1 MGMSAAQGRLLSITA
16 RLTSNEYESQQISNA
31 KMRLS
36 TQSEEASA
44 EYIAALN
51 SQQLQYVTYD
61 AKGNQTTQ
69 KLSVGAMYQY
79 NDMKNQY
86 IVSNSA
92 GQALISGEDAEK
104 FQNANNLDEFLQLYG
119 LKKQWKT
126 STLEENY
133 NKLQSEEF
141 KAIEAEWNAEKEKYS
156 QAEFDST
163 TGEMYIAKYD
173 EEKKLIG
180 YLDKDGN
187 LYTADQDDTNKRTF
201 SFTKDGKKTSF
212 DSQNLISSEQQWA
225 NEKSSASREYSFALA
240 KYQELQDKA
249 ANGLDVT
256 SELKSTRDAAAT
268 AKAKYTSC
276 ISKDNWL
283 TARVSYPYTGMSSS
297 TNEAG
302 EEEYSYSYDFNNASD
317 ICNKMSDYDTVVAEF
332 NSEAADYG
340 TNMEDLYTYEDQ
352 SKAQWYTNLW
362 YRLNGSST
370 EKSKQGEHGQNYT
383 KIDSKLLSSTTWL
396 QDAILQGAVTVEIA
410 STKNPSSK
418 INENNPTVSNLT
430 GISWSSTIYTSCTD
444 FTQSDDD
451 QAIARAE
458 AEYERK
464 TKEISDKDQKYQN
477 KIKLLETEHS
487 SLQTEYESVQSAM
500 NKNIER
506 SFKVFS

>member
-1 MGMSAAQGRLLSITA
+1 MGMSASQGRLLSITA

-36 TQSEEASA
+36 TQSEEASS

-61 AKGNQTTQ
+61 AKGNQNTQ

-79 NDMKNQY
+79 SDMKNQY
-86 IVSNSA
+86 IVSNAA
-92 GQALISGEDAEK
+92 GQALISGEDADK
-104 FQNANNLDEFLQLYG
+104 FQNASNLDEFLQSYG
-119 LKKQWKT
+119 LKKQWK
-126 STLEENY
+126 SETLEANY

-141 KAIEAEWNAEKEKYS
+141 KATKEAWDAEKEKYS
-156 QAEFDST
+156 DGVYDKSTGFMYSAAE
-163 TGEMYIAKYD
+163 YD
-173 EEKKLIG
+173 QDKNITS

-187 LYTADQDDTNKRTF
+187 KYSYSGTDSDGNRLYTYNDITINEGRF
-201 SFTKDGKKTSF
+201 
-212 DSQNLISSEQQWA
+212 ISSDQQWA
-225 NEKSSASREYSFALA
+225 NEKSSASDAYA
-240 KYQELQDKA
+240 KAMADYNEAQEKS
-249 ANGLDVT
+249 ANGLDVDM
-256 SELKSTRDAAAT
+256 KSYLTVVSN
-268 AKAKYTSC
+268 AKAKYTTC
-276 ISKDNWL
+276 ITKDNWL
-283 TARVSYPYTGMSSS
+283 SSRASYDYKGYIANS
-297 TNEAG
+297 TEDGTSEMA
-302 EEEYSYSYDFNNASD
+302 YSYDFNKVSD
-317 ICNKMSDYDTVVAEF
+317 VCKDMEKYDTVIAEF
-332 NSEAADYG
+332 NAEAADYG
-340 TNMEDLYTYEDQ
+340 TNMEDLYEYDDQ
-352 SKAQWYTNLW
+352 AKAQWYTNLW

-370 EKSKQGEHGQNYT
+370 DKTKQGEIGQNYS

-410 STKNPSSK
+410 STDSPSSK
-418 INENNPTVSNLT
+418 INEADPIITDLT
-430 GISWSSTIYTSCTD
+430 GISWNSTIYTSCTD

-477 KIKLLETEHS
+477 KIKILETEHS
-487 SLQTEYESVQSAM
+487 ALQTEYESVQNAM

>member
-1 MGMSAAQGRLLSITA
+1 MGMSASQGRLLSITA

-51 SQQLQYVTYD
+51 TQQLQYVTYD

-104 FQNANNLDEFLQLYG
+104 FQSANNLDEFLQSYG

-141 KAIEAEWNAEKEKYS
+141 KAIESEWNAEKEKYS
-156 QAEFDST
+156 QAEFDSA
-163 TGEMYIAKYD
+163 TGEMYTAAEYD
-173 EEKKLIG
+173 ENKNITA

-187 LYTADQDDTNKRTF
+187 KYTADKDEEGKF
-201 SFTKDGKKTSF
+201 SFTSKDGKTTSF
-212 DSQNLISSEQQWA
+212 YSKNLISSEQQWA
-225 NEKSSASREYSFALA
+225 NEKSSASREYSNALA
-240 KYQELQDKA
+240 KYQEAQDKN
-249 ANGLDVT
+249 ANGLNIKLDDYI
-256 SELKSTRDAAAT
+256 SAAAT

-276 ISKDNWL
+276 ITKDNWL
-283 TARVSYPYTGMSSS
+283 AARASYPYTGMSSS

-302 EEEYSYSYDFNNASD
+302 EKEYSYSYDFNNASE
-317 ICNKMSDYDTVVAEF
+317 ICKKMSDYDTVVAEF

-370 EKSKQGEHGQNYT
+370 EKSKQGELGSNYS

-396 QDAILQGAVTVEIA
+396 QDAILQGAVTIEIA

-418 INENNPTVSNLT
+418 INEDNPTVSDLT
-430 GISWSSTIYTSCTD
+430 GITWSSTIYTSCTD

-451 QAIARAE
+451 QAISRAE

-487 SLQTEYESVQSAM
+487 SLQTEYESVQNAM